1 MFHVCVCLRACV
13 RVCVCVCVC
22 VRILAC
28 SSDSDPLVV
37 NISDE
42 MAKTAAWKA
51 VNSSAES
58 FAQPVKR
65 SGR

>member
-1 MFHVCVCLRACV
+1 MSTCLSSLCVSVHVS
-13 RVCVCVCVC
+13 VCVCVC
-22 VRILAC
+22 ILAC
-28 SSDSDPLVV
+28 SSESDPLVV

-58 FAQPVKR
+58 CAQPVKH